1 MVAYPLPGG
10 GCWAAVTTFLEMLQS
25 TPSSQCEYQNTYHHL
40 CNFLYGLHPQI
51 YNLPIN
57 VVFHINGIFRKGNGM
72 SVTQA
77 GMSALRLWQRT
88 I

>member
-1 MVAYPLPGG
+1 
-10 GCWAAVTTFLEMLQS
+10 
-25 TPSSQCEYQNTYHHL
+25 
-40 CNFLYGLHPQI
+40 
-51 YNLPIN
+51 

-77 GMSALRLWQRT
+77 GMSALCLWQRT